1 MGVLHPF
8 STKNI
13 FYDKMDLQLFYFRV
27 TPCSATKLAAIKGI
41 TLVEESSLRG
51 QGSG

>member
-1 MGVLHPF
+1 MNASHPMGALHLF

-27 TPCSATKLAAIKGI
+27 M
-41 TLVEESSLRG
+41 VV
-51 QGSG
+51 